1 MNCKHV
7 ENKIIDYLE
16 RNVSGIERTQIEE
29 HVRGCKKCAVIVKEF
44 SSLWNYATSPPDS
57 ELSPYFWSRLRAKIS
72 EYERKKVFPPGIF
85 ENVLRF
91 LKPAAYALLF
101 IFGIVFGFSL
111 GESYLDMRMFRQ
123 EIEEPIYIEV
133 FDNLPEGSIGEVY
146 LNYYNER

>member
-16 RNVSGIERTQIEE
+16 RDVSGIERTQIEE

-44 SSLWNYATSPPDS
+44 SSLWSYATSPPSS
-57 ELSPYFWSRLRAKIS
+57 ELSPYLWSRLRAKIS
-72 EYERKKVFPPGIF
+72 EYEREKVFPAGIF

-123 EIEEPIYIEV
+123 EVEQPIYIEI

>member
-16 RNVSGIERTQIEE
+16 ANVSDRERTQIEG
-29 HVRGCKKCAVIVKEF
+29 HLRRCKKCAVIVKEF
-44 SSLWNYATSPPDS
+44 SSLWDYTASPPSS

-72 EYERKKVFPPGIF
+72 EYEREKVFHAGIYD
-85 ENVLRF
+85 NALRF
-91 LKPAAYALLF
+91 LKPAACALLF
-101 IFGIVFGFSL
+101 IFGIIFGFKL
-111 GESYLDMRMFRQ
+111 GESYLDMHMFRQ
-123 EIEEPIYIEV
+123 EVEQPIYIEI